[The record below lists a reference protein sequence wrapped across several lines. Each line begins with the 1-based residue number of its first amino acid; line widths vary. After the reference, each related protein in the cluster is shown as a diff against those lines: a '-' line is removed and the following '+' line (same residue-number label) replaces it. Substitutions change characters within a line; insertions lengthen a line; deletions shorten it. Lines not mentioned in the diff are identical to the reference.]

1 MNAYEYILSALMVM
15 MYLGAIFLVLKYLAK
30 FCDSCCRDWHFL
42 DQHFERGFT
51 LKDFFTTKCC
61 CNATGA
67 KFLL

>member
-42 DQHFERGFT
+42 DQHYNDDWSN
-51 LKDFFTTKCC
+51 K
-61 CNATGA
+61 
-67 KFLL
+67 